1 MLCQQSW
8 LSKFTENLQ
17 YTLPLPSNK
26 VKAFVGSCDVSVFS
40 TYINEEFDQIK
51 HKLETRYNDARSIIN
66 DLKDHSNSPENLLY
80 DRLIGCSFTCPICKK
95 NVIAMQGIGE
105 ITT

>member
-1 MLCQQSW
+1 MEAKITNLQSW

-40 TYINEEFDQIK
+40 TYINEEF
-51 HKLETRYNDARSIIN
+51 
-66 DLKDHSNSPENLLY
+66 
-80 DRLIGCSFTCPICKK
+80 
-95 NVIAMQGIGE
+95 
-105 ITT
+105 